1 MIDPKKRVQVYYN
14 LHKKCWSVRQSGL
27 VVSHTNYITLREVRF
42 LVGKSGR
49 QKVLREQRK
58 NVHAYASGYVCQ
70 VEELPMIPER
80 IAEVTY
86 NPYQNETFVYVDN
99 GKACLTADYAELEVN
114 NKRPK
119 VEGIW
124 Q

>member
-14 LHKKCWSVRQSGL
+14 LHKKCWSVRQSGR
-27 VVSHTNYITLREVRF
+27 VVKHTDNVMLRDVRF

-49 QKVLREQRK
+49 EKVLREQRK

-70 VEELPMIPER
+70 VEDLPRIPER
-80 IAEVTY
+80 TALVTY
-86 NPYQNETFVYVDN
+86 NPYKNETFVYADN

>member
-58 NVHAYASGYVCQ
+58 NVHAYASGYVCR

-86 NPYQNETFVYVDN
+86 NPYQNETFVYVNN
-99 GKACLTADYAELEVN
+99 GKACLNADYAEMEVRN
-114 NKRPK
+114 FKPK

-124 Q
+124 I